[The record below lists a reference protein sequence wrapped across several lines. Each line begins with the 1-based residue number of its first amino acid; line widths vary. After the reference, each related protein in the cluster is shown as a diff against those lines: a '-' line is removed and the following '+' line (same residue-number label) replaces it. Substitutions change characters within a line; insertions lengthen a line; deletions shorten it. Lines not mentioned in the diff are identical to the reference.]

1 MTEHPLTK
9 FIPNLITLMSLIAGI
24 SSIKFSIQSNFK
36 IAVLMI
42 MLAAF
47 FDFFDGWMARKLKK
61 SSQFGAELDSL
72 SDFISFGL
80 APSLLINL
88 SFTNELGRIGW
99 VISLF
104 YIICAALRLA
114 RFNIENMREQSK
126 VFYGIPSPAAAGII
140 MIPLYLNFIEQ
151 IQFTINYPI
160 VSALLIIFAGAMMIS
175 RVPTPSVK
183 NLKVKTLYFR
193 LMIIFTVIILIFLIS
208 YFWQTT
214 LLVALIYLLF
224 SLLRILK
231 NKTSSFH
238 SGASSVASTTLIS
251 KSFSLKLNK
260 PFNTSF
266 SGNQGLKDS

>member
-1 MTEHPLTK
+1 MAEHPLTK

-24 SSIKFSIQSNFK
+24 SSIKFSIQANWK
-36 IAVLMI
+36 LAVLMI

-88 SFTNELGRIGW
+88 CFTHELGRIGW

-104 YIICAALRLA
+104 YIVCAALRLA
-114 RFNIENMREQSK
+114 RFNIENMKEQSK
-126 VFYGIPSPAAAGII
+126 VFYGIPSPAAAGVI
-140 MIPLYLNFIEQ
+140 MIPLYLNFIDQ
-151 IQFTINYPI
+151 VQFTINYP
-160 VSALLIIFAGAMMIS
+160 LICAVLTTFAGIMMIS

-193 LMIIFTVIILIFLIS
+193 LMIISVVIVLIFLIS

-214 LLVALIYLLF
+214 LLVAIAYVLI
-224 SLLRILK
+224 SLL
-231 NKTSSFH
+231 
-238 SGASSVASTTLIS
+238 
-251 KSFSLKLNK
+251 SLLTY
-260 PFNTSF
+260 FFTFFRRVS
-266 SGNQGLKDS
+266 

>member
-1 MTEHPLTK
+1 MAEHPLTK

-24 SSIKFSIQSNFK
+24 SSIKFSIQANWK
-36 IAVLMI
+36 LAVLMI

-88 SFTNELGRIGW
+88 CFTHELGRIGW

-104 YIICAALRLA
+104 YIVCAALRLA
-114 RFNIENMREQSK
+114 RFNIENMKEQSK
-126 VFYGIPSPAAAGII
+126 VFYGIPSPAAAGVI
-140 MIPLYLNFIEQ
+140 MIPLYLNFIDQ
-151 IQFTINYPI
+151 VQFTINYP
-160 VSALLIIFAGAMMIS
+160 LICAVLTTFAGIMMIS

-193 LMIIFTVIILIFLIS
+193 LMIISVAIVLIFLIS

-214 LLVALIYLLF
+214 LLVAIAYLLI
-224 SLLRILK
+224 SLL
-231 NKTSSFH
+231 
-238 SGASSVASTTLIS
+238 
-251 KSFSLKLNK
+251 SLLTY
-260 PFNTSF
+260 FFTFFRGVS
-266 SGNQGLKDS
+266 

>member
-1 MTEHPLTK
+1 MAEHPLTK

-24 SSIKFSIQSNFK
+24 SSIKFSIQANWK
-36 IAVLMI
+36 LAVLMI

-88 SFTNELGRIGW
+88 CFTHELGRIGW

-104 YIICAALRLA
+104 YIVCAALRLA
-114 RFNIENMREQSK
+114 RFNIENMKEQSK
-126 VFYGIPSPAAAGII
+126 VFYGIPSPAAAGVI
-140 MIPLYLNFIEQ
+140 MIPLYLNFIDQ
-151 IQFTINYPI
+151 VQFTINYP
-160 VSALLIIFAGAMMIS
+160 LICAVLTTFVGIMMIS

-193 LMIIFTVIILIFLIS
+193 LMIISVAIVLIFLIS

-214 LLVALIYLLF
+214 LLVAIVYLLI
-224 SLLRILK
+224 SLL
-231 NKTSSFH
+231 
-238 SGASSVASTTLIS
+238 
-251 KSFSLKLNK
+251 SLLTY
-260 PFNTSF
+260 FFTFFRRVS
-266 SGNQGLKDS
+266 

>member
-1 MTEHPLTK
+1 MAEHPLTK

-24 SSIKFSIQSNFK
+24 SSIKFSIQANWK
-36 IAVLMI
+36 LAVLMI

-88 SFTNELGRIGW
+88 CFTHELGRIGW

-104 YIICAALRLA
+104 YIVCAALRLA
-114 RFNIENMREQSK
+114 RFNIENMKEQSK
-126 VFYGIPSPAAAGII
+126 VFYGIPSPAAAGVI
-140 MIPLYLNFIEQ
+140 MIPLYLNFIDQ
-151 IQFTINYPI
+151 VQFTINYP
-160 VSALLIIFAGAMMIS
+160 LICAVLTTFAGIMMIS
-175 RVPTPSVK
+175 RVPTPSIK

-193 LMIIFTVIILIFLIS
+193 LMIISVAIVLIFLIS

-214 LLVALIYLLF
+214 LLVAIVYLLI
-224 SLLRILK
+224 SLL
-231 NKTSSFH
+231 
-238 SGASSVASTTLIS
+238 
-251 KSFSLKLNK
+251 SLLTY
-260 PFNTSF
+260 FFTFFRRVS
-266 SGNQGLKDS
+266 

>member
-1 MTEHPLTK
+1 MAEHPLTK

-24 SSIKFSIQSNFK
+24 SSIKFSIQTNWK
-36 IAVLMI
+36 LAVLMI

-88 SFTNELGRIGW
+88 CFTHELGRIGW

-104 YIICAALRLA
+104 YIVCAALRLA
-114 RFNIENMREQSK
+114 RFNIENMKEQSK
-126 VFYGIPSPAAAGII
+126 VFYGIPSPAAAGVI
-140 MIPLYLNFIEQ
+140 MIPLYLNFIDQ
-151 IQFTINYPI
+151 VQFTINYP
-160 VSALLIIFAGAMMIS
+160 LICAVLTTFAGIMMIS

-193 LMIIFTVIILIFLIS
+193 LMIISVAIVLIFLIS

-214 LLVALIYLLF
+214 LLLAIAYLLI
-224 SLLRILK
+224 SLL
-231 NKTSSFH
+231 
-238 SGASSVASTTLIS
+238 
-251 KSFSLKLNK
+251 SLLTY
-260 PFNTSF
+260 FFTFFRRVS
-266 SGNQGLKDS
+266 

>member
-1 MTEHPLTK
+1 MAEHPLTK

-24 SSIKFSIQSNFK
+24 SSIKFSIQANWK
-36 IAVLMI
+36 LAVLMI

-88 SFTNELGRIGW
+88 CFTHELGRIGW

-104 YIICAALRLA
+104 YIVCAALRLA
-114 RFNIENMREQSK
+114 RFNIENMKEQSK
-126 VFYGIPSPAAAGII
+126 VFYGIPSPAAAGVI
-140 MIPLYLNFIEQ
+140 MIPLYLNFIDQ
-151 IQFTINYPI
+151 VQFTINYP
-160 VSALLIIFAGAMMIS
+160 LICAILTTFAGIMMIS

-193 LMIIFTVIILIFLIS
+193 LMIISVAIVLIFLIS

-214 LLVALIYLLF
+214 LLVAIAYLLV
-224 SLLRILK
+224 SLL
-231 NKTSSFH
+231 
-238 SGASSVASTTLIS
+238 
-251 KSFSLKLNK
+251 SLLTY
-260 PFNTSF
+260 FFTFFRRVS
-266 SGNQGLKDS
+266 

>member
-1 MTEHPLTK
+1 MAEHPLTK

-24 SSIKFSIQSNFK
+24 SSIKFSIQANWK
-36 IAVLMI
+36 LAVLMI

-88 SFTNELGRIGW
+88 CFTHELGRIGW

-104 YIICAALRLA
+104 YIVCAALRLA
-114 RFNIENMREQSK
+114 RFNIENMKEQSK
-126 VFYGIPSPAAAGII
+126 VFYGIPSPAAAGVI
-140 MIPLYLNFIEQ
+140 MIPLYLNFIDQ
-151 IQFTINYPI
+151 VQFTINYP
-160 VSALLIIFAGAMMIS
+160 LICAVLTTFAGIMMIS

-193 LMIIFTVIILIFLIS
+193 LMIISVAIVLIFLIS

-214 LLVALIYLLF
+214 LLVAIAYLLISLF
-224 SLLRILK
+224 SLLTYFFTFFRRV
-231 NKTSSFH
+231 S
-238 SGASSVASTTLIS
+238 
-251 KSFSLKLNK
+251 
-260 PFNTSF
+260 
-266 SGNQGLKDS
+266 

>member
-1 MTEHPLTK
+1 MAEHPLTK

-24 SSIKFSIQSNFK
+24 SSIKFSIQANWK
-36 IAVLMI
+36 LAVLMI

-88 SFTNELGRIGW
+88 CFTHELGRIGW

-104 YIICAALRLA
+104 YIVCAALRLA
-114 RFNIENMREQSK
+114 RFNIENMKEQSK
-126 VFYGIPSPAAAGII
+126 VFYGIPSPAAAGVI
-140 MIPLYLNFIEQ
+140 MIPLYLNFIDQ
-151 IQFTINYPI
+151 FQFTINYPVI
-160 VSALLIIFAGAMMIS
+160 CAILTTFAGVMMIS

-193 LMIIFTVIILIFLIS
+193 LMIISVVIILIFLIS

-214 LLVALIYLLF
+214 LLVAIAYLLI
-224 SLLRILK
+224 SLL
-231 NKTSSFH
+231 
-238 SGASSVASTTLIS
+238 
-251 KSFSLKLNK
+251 SL
-260 PFNTSF
+260 FTYFFTFFRRVS
-266 SGNQGLKDS
+266 

>member
-1 MTEHPLTK
+1 MAEHPLTK

-24 SSIKFSIQSNFK
+24 SSIKFSIQTNWK
-36 IAVLMI
+36 LAVLMI

-88 SFTNELGRIGW
+88 CFTYELGRIGW

-104 YIICAALRLA
+104 YIVCAALRLA
-114 RFNIENMREQSK
+114 RFNIENMKEQSK
-126 VFYGIPSPAAAGII
+126 VFYGIPSPAAAGVI
-140 MIPLYLNFIEQ
+140 MIPLYLNFIDQ
-151 IQFTINYPI
+151 VQFTINYP
-160 VSALLIIFAGAMMIS
+160 LICAVLTTFAGIMMIS

-193 LMIIFTVIILIFLIS
+193 LMIISVAIVLIFLIS

-214 LLVALIYLLF
+214 LLVAIAYLLI
-224 SLLRILK
+224 SLL
-231 NKTSSFH
+231 
-238 SGASSVASTTLIS
+238 
-251 KSFSLKLNK
+251 SLLTY
-260 PFNTSF
+260 FFTFFRRVS
-266 SGNQGLKDS
+266 

>member
-1 MTEHPLTK
+1 MAEHPLTK

-24 SSIKFSIQSNFK
+24 SSIKFSIQANWK
-36 IAVLMI
+36 LAVLMI

-88 SFTNELGRIGW
+88 CFTHELGRIGW

-104 YIICAALRLA
+104 YIVCAALRLA
-114 RFNIENMREQSK
+114 RFNIENMKEQSK
-126 VFYGIPSPAAAGII
+126 VFYGIPSPAAAGVI
-140 MIPLYLNFIEQ
+140 MIPLYLNFIDQ
-151 IQFTINYPI
+151 VQFTINYP
-160 VSALLIIFAGAMMIS
+160 LICAVLTTFAGIMMIS

-193 LMIIFTVIILIFLIS
+193 FMIICVAIVLIFLIS

-214 LLVALIYLLF
+214 LLVAIAYLLT
-224 SLLRILK
+224 SLL
-231 NKTSSFH
+231 
-238 SGASSVASTTLIS
+238 
-251 KSFSLKLNK
+251 SLFTYFFTFFRGVN
-260 PFNTSF
+260 
-266 SGNQGLKDS
+266 

>member
-1 MTEHPLTK
+1 MAEHPLTK

-24 SSIKFSIQSNFK
+24 SSIKFSIQANWK
-36 IAVLMI
+36 LAVLMI

-88 SFTNELGRIGW
+88 CFTHELGRIGW

-104 YIICAALRLA
+104 YIVCAALRLA
-114 RFNIENMREQSK
+114 RFNIENMKEQSK
-126 VFYGIPSPAAAGII
+126 VFYGIPSPAAAGVI
-140 MIPLYLNFIEQ
+140 MIPLYLNFIDQ
-151 IQFTINYPI
+151 VQFTINY
-160 VSALLIIFAGAMMIS
+160 SLICAVLTTFAGIMMIS

-193 LMIIFTVIILIFLIS
+193 LMIISVAIVLIFLIS

-214 LLVALIYLLF
+214 LLIAIAYLLI
-224 SLLRILK
+224 SLL
-231 NKTSSFH
+231 
-238 SGASSVASTTLIS
+238 
-251 KSFSLKLNK
+251 SLLTY
-260 PFNTSF
+260 FFTFFRRVS
-266 SGNQGLKDS
+266 

>member
-1 MTEHPLTK
+1 MAEHPLTK

-24 SSIKFSIQSNFK
+24 SSIKFSIQANWK
-36 IAVLMI
+36 LVVLMI

-88 SFTNELGRIGW
+88 CFTHELGRIGW

-104 YIICAALRLA
+104 YIVCAALRLA
-114 RFNIENMREQSK
+114 RFNIENMKEQSK
-126 VFYGIPSPAAAGII
+126 VFYGIPSPAAAGVI
-140 MIPLYLNFIEQ
+140 MIPLYLNFIDQVQ
-151 IQFTINYPI
+151 ITINYPLLC
-160 VSALLIIFAGAMMIS
+160 ALLTTFAGVMMIS
-175 RVPTPSVK
+175 RVPTPSIK

-193 LMIIFTVIILIFLIS
+193 LMIISVAIVLIFLIS

-214 LLVALIYLLF
+214 LLVAIAYLLI
-224 SLLRILK
+224 SLL
-231 NKTSSFH
+231 
-238 SGASSVASTTLIS
+238 
-251 KSFSLKLNK
+251 SLLTY
-260 PFNTSF
+260 FFTFFRRVS
-266 SGNQGLKDS
+266 

>member
-1 MTEHPLTK
+1 MAEHPLTK

-24 SSIKFSIQSNFK
+24 SSIKFSIQANWK
-36 IAVLMI
+36 LAVLMI

-80 APSLLINL
+80 APSLFINL
-88 SFTNELGRIGW
+88 CFTHELGRIGW

-104 YIICAALRLA
+104 YIVCAALRLA
-114 RFNIENMREQSK
+114 RFNIENMKEQSK
-126 VFYGIPSPAAAGII
+126 VFYGIPSPAAAGVI
-140 MIPLYLNFIEQ
+140 MIPLYLNFIDQ
-151 IQFTINYPI
+151 VQFTINYP
-160 VSALLIIFAGAMMIS
+160 LICAILTTFAVIMMIS

-193 LMIIFTVIILIFLIS
+193 LMIISVAIVLIFLIS

-214 LLVALIYLLF
+214 LLVAIAYLLI
-224 SLLRILK
+224 SLL
-231 NKTSSFH
+231 
-238 SGASSVASTTLIS
+238 
-251 KSFSLKLNK
+251 SLLTYFFTFFRKV
-260 PFNTSF
+260 S
-266 SGNQGLKDS
+266 

>member
-1 MTEHPLTK
+1 
-9 FIPNLITLMSLIAGI
+9 
-24 SSIKFSIQSNFK
+24 
-36 IAVLMI
+36 MI

-88 SFTNELGRIGW
+88 CFTHELGRIGW

-104 YIICAALRLA
+104 YIVCAALRLA
-114 RFNIENMREQSK
+114 RFNIENMKEQSK
-126 VFYGIPSPAAAGII
+126 VFYGIPSPAAAGVI
-140 MIPLYLNFIEQ
+140 MIPLYLNFIDQ
-151 IQFTINYPI
+151 VQFTINYP
-160 VSALLIIFAGAMMIS
+160 LICAVLTTFAGIMMIS

-193 LMIIFTVIILIFLIS
+193 LMIISVAIVLIFLIS

-214 LLVALIYLLF
+214 LLVAIAYLLI
-224 SLLRILK
+224 SLL
-231 NKTSSFH
+231 
-238 SGASSVASTTLIS
+238 
-251 KSFSLKLNK
+251 SLLTY
-260 PFNTSF
+260 FFTFFRRVS
-266 SGNQGLKDS
+266 

>member
-1 MTEHPLTK
+1 MAEHPLTK

-24 SSIKFSIQSNFK
+24 SSIKFSIQANWK
-36 IAVLMI
+36 LAVLMI

-88 SFTNELGRIGW
+88 CFTHELGRIGW

-104 YIICAALRLA
+104 YIVCAALRLA
-114 RFNIENMREQSK
+114 RFNIENMKEQSK
-126 VFYGIPSPAAAGII
+126 VFYGIPSPAAAGVI
-140 MIPLYLNFIEQ
+140 MIPLYLNFIDQ
-151 IQFTINYPI
+151 VQFTINYP
-160 VSALLIIFAGAMMIS
+160 LICAVLTTFAGIMMIS

-193 LMIIFTVIILIFLIS
+193 LMIISVAIILIFLIS

-214 LLVALIYLLF
+214 LLVAIAYLLI
-224 SLLRILK
+224 SLLSLLTYFFTFFRRI
-231 NKTSSFH
+231 S
-238 SGASSVASTTLIS
+238 
-251 KSFSLKLNK
+251 
-260 PFNTSF
+260 
-266 SGNQGLKDS
+266 

>member
-1 MTEHPLTK
+1 MAEHPLTK

-24 SSIKFSIQSNFK
+24 SSIKFSIQANWK
-36 IAVLMI
+36 LAVLMI

-88 SFTNELGRIGW
+88 CFTHELGRIGW

-104 YIICAALRLA
+104 YIVCAALRLA
-114 RFNIENMREQSK
+114 RFNIENMKEQSK
-126 VFYGIPSPAAAGII
+126 VFYGIPSPAAAGVI
-140 MIPLYLNFIEQ
+140 MIPLYLNFIDQ
-151 IQFTINYPI
+151 VQLKINYP
-160 VSALLIIFAGAMMIS
+160 LICAVLTTFAGIMMIS

-193 LMIIFTVIILIFLIS
+193 LMIISVVIVLIFLIS

-214 LLVALIYLLF
+214 LLVAIAYLIISLF
-224 SLLRILK
+224 SLLTYFFTFFRR
-231 NKTSSFH
+231 
-238 SGASSVASTTLIS
+238 AS
-251 KSFSLKLNK
+251 
-260 PFNTSF
+260 
-266 SGNQGLKDS
+266 

>member
-1 MTEHPLTK
+1 MAEHPLTK

-24 SSIKFSIQSNFK
+24 SSIKFSIQANWK
-36 IAVLMI
+36 LAVLMI

-88 SFTNELGRIGW
+88 CFTHELGRIGW

-104 YIICAALRLA
+104 YIVCAALRLA
-114 RFNIENMREQSK
+114 RFNIENMKEQSK
-126 VFYGIPSPAAAGII
+126 VFYGIPSPAAAGVI
-140 MIPLYLNFIEQ
+140 MIPLYLIFIDQ
-151 IQFTINYPI
+151 VQFTVNYP
-160 VSALLIIFAGAMMIS
+160 LICAVLTTFAGIMMIS

-193 LMIIFTVIILIFLIS
+193 LMIISVAIVLIFLIS

-214 LLVALIYLLF
+214 LLVAIAYLLI
-224 SLLRILK
+224 SLL
-231 NKTSSFH
+231 
-238 SGASSVASTTLIS
+238 
-251 KSFSLKLNK
+251 SLLTY
-260 PFNTSF
+260 FFTFFRGVS
-266 SGNQGLKDS
+266 

>member
-1 MTEHPLTK
+1 MAEHPLTK

-24 SSIKFSIQSNFK
+24 SSIKFSIQANWK
-36 IAVLMI
+36 LAVLMI

-88 SFTNELGRIGW
+88 CFTHELGRIGW

-104 YIICAALRLA
+104 YIVCAALRLA
-114 RFNIENMREQSK
+114 RFNIENMKEQSK
-126 VFYGIPSPAAAGII
+126 VFYGIPSPAAAGVI
-140 MIPLYLNFIEQ
+140 MIPLYLNFIDQ
-151 IQFTINYPI
+151 VQFTINYP
-160 VSALLIIFAGAMMIS
+160 LICAVLTTFAGIMMIS

-193 LMIIFTVIILIFLIS
+193 LMIISVAIVLIFLIS

-214 LLVALIYLLF
+214 LLVAIAYLII
-224 SLLRILK
+224 SLL
-231 NKTSSFH
+231 
-238 SGASSVASTTLIS
+238 
-251 KSFSLKLNK
+251 SLLTY
-260 PFNTSF
+260 FFTFFRRVS
-266 SGNQGLKDS
+266 

>member
-1 MTEHPLTK
+1 MAEHPLTK

-24 SSIKFSIQSNFK
+24 SSIKFSIQANWK
-36 IAVLMI
+36 LAVLMI

-88 SFTNELGRIGW
+88 CFTHELGRIGW

-104 YIICAALRLA
+104 YIVCAALRLA
-114 RFNIENMREQSK
+114 RFNIENMKEQSK
-126 VFYGIPSPAAAGII
+126 VFYGIPSPAAAGVI
-140 MIPLYLNFIEQ
+140 MIPLYYNFIDQ
-151 IQFTINYPI
+151 VQFTINYP
-160 VSALLIIFAGAMMIS
+160 LICAILTTFAGVMMIS
-175 RVPTPSVK
+175 TVPTPSVK

-193 LMIIFTVIILIFLIS
+193 LMIISVVIVLIFLIS

-214 LLVALIYLLF
+214 LLVAIAYLLISLF
-224 SLLRILK
+224 SLITYFFTFFRG
-231 NKTSSFH
+231 S
-238 SGASSVASTTLIS
+238 
-251 KSFSLKLNK
+251 
-260 PFNTSF
+260 
-266 SGNQGLKDS
+266 D

>member
-1 MTEHPLTK
+1 MAEHPLTK

-24 SSIKFSIQSNFK
+24 SSIKFSIQANWK
-36 IAVLMI
+36 LAVLMI

-88 SFTNELGRIGW
+88 CFTHELGRIGW

-104 YIICAALRLA
+104 YIVCAALRLA
-114 RFNIENMREQSK
+114 RFNIENMKEQSK
-126 VFYGIPSPAAAGII
+126 VFYGIPSPAAAGVI
-140 MIPLYLNFIEQ
+140 MIPLYLNFIDQ
-151 IQFTINYPI
+151 VQFTINYP
-160 VSALLIIFAGAMMIS
+160 LICAVLTTFAGIMMIS

-193 LMIIFTVIILIFLIS
+193 LMIISVAIVLIFLIS

-214 LLVALIYLLF
+214 LLLAIAYLLI
-224 SLLRILK
+224 SLL
-231 NKTSSFH
+231 
-238 SGASSVASTTLIS
+238 
-251 KSFSLKLNK
+251 SLLTY
-260 PFNTSF
+260 FFTFFRRVS
-266 SGNQGLKDS
+266 

>member
-1 MTEHPLTK
+1 MAEHPLTK

-24 SSIKFSIQSNFK
+24 SSIKFSIQANWK
-36 IAVLMI
+36 LAVLMI

-88 SFTNELGRIGW
+88 CFTHELGRIGW

-104 YIICAALRLA
+104 YIVCAALRLA
-114 RFNIENMREQSK
+114 RFNIENMKEQSK
-126 VFYGIPSPAAAGII
+126 VFYGIPSPAAAGVI
-140 MIPLYLNFIEQ
+140 MIPLYLNFIDQ
-151 IQFTINYPI
+151 VQFTINYP
-160 VSALLIIFAGAMMIS
+160 LICAVLTTFAGIMMIS

-193 LMIIFTVIILIFLIS
+193 LMIISVAIVLIFLIS

-214 LLVALIYLLF
+214 LLVAIAYLLI
-224 SLLRILK
+224 SLL
-231 NKTSSFH
+231 
-238 SGASSVASTTLIS
+238 
-251 KSFSLKLNK
+251 SLLTY
-260 PFNTSF
+260 FFTF
-266 SGNQGLKDS
+266 FRRVG

>member
-1 MTEHPLTK
+1 MAEHPLTK

-24 SSIKFSIQSNFK
+24 SSIKFSIQANWK
-36 IAVLMI
+36 LAVLMI

-88 SFTNELGRIGW
+88 YFTHELGRIGW

-104 YIICAALRLA
+104 YIVCAALRLA
-114 RFNIENMREQSK
+114 RFNIENMKEQSK
-126 VFYGIPSPAAAGII
+126 VFYGIPSPAAAGVI
-140 MIPLYLNFIEQ
+140 MIPLYLNFIDQ
-151 IQFTINYPI
+151 VQFTINYP
-160 VSALLIIFAGAMMIS
+160 LICAVLTTFAGIMMIS

-193 LMIIFTVIILIFLIS
+193 LMIISVAIVLIFLIS

-214 LLVALIYLLF
+214 LLVAVTYLLI
-224 SLLRILK
+224 SLL
-231 NKTSSFH
+231 
-238 SGASSVASTTLIS
+238 
-251 KSFSLKLNK
+251 SLLTY
-260 PFNTSF
+260 FFTFFRRVS
-266 SGNQGLKDS
+266 

>member
-1 MTEHPLTK
+1 MAEHPLTK

-24 SSIKFSIQSNFK
+24 SSIKFSIHANWK
-36 IAVLMI
+36 LAVLMI

-88 SFTNELGRIGW
+88 CFTHELGRIGW

-104 YIICAALRLA
+104 YIVCAALRLA
-114 RFNIENMREQSK
+114 RFNIENMKEQSK
-126 VFYGIPSPAAAGII
+126 VFYGIPSPAAAGVI
-140 MIPLYLNFIEQ
+140 MIPLYLNFIDQ
-151 IQFTINYPI
+151 VQFTINYP
-160 VSALLIIFAGAMMIS
+160 LICAVLTTFAGIMMIS

-193 LMIIFTVIILIFLIS
+193 LMIISVAIVLIFLIS

-214 LLVALIYLLF
+214 LLVAIAYLLV
-224 SLLRILK
+224 SLL
-231 NKTSSFH
+231 
-238 SGASSVASTTLIS
+238 
-251 KSFSLKLNK
+251 SLLTY
-260 PFNTSF
+260 FFTFFRRVS
-266 SGNQGLKDS
+266 

>member
-1 MTEHPLTK
+1 MAEHPLTK

-24 SSIKFSIQSNFK
+24 SSIKFSIQANWK
-36 IAVLMI
+36 LAVLMI

-88 SFTNELGRIGW
+88 CFTHELGRIGW

-104 YIICAALRLA
+104 YIVCAALRLA
-114 RFNIENMREQSK
+114 RFNIENMKEQSK
-126 VFYGIPSPAAAGII
+126 VFYGIPSPAAAGVI
-140 MIPLYLNFIEQ
+140 MIPLYLNFIDQ
-151 IQFTINYPI
+151 VQFTINYP
-160 VSALLIIFAGAMMIS
+160 LICAVLTTFAGIMMIS

-183 NLKVKTLYFR
+183 NLKVKTLYYR
-193 LMIIFTVIILIFLIS
+193 LMIISVAIVLIFLIS

-214 LLVALIYLLF
+214 LLVAIAYLLI
-224 SLLRILK
+224 SLL
-231 NKTSSFH
+231 
-238 SGASSVASTTLIS
+238 
-251 KSFSLKLNK
+251 SLLTY
-260 PFNTSF
+260 FFTFFRRVS
-266 SGNQGLKDS
+266 

>member
-1 MTEHPLTK
+1 MAEHPLTK

-24 SSIKFSIQSNFK
+24 SSIKFSIQANWK
-36 IAVLMI
+36 LAVLMI

-88 SFTNELGRIGW
+88 CFTHELGRIGW

-104 YIICAALRLA
+104 YIVCAALRLA
-114 RFNIENMREQSK
+114 RFNIENMKEQSK
-126 VFYGIPSPAAAGII
+126 VFYGIPSPAAAGVI
-140 MIPLYLNFIEQ
+140 MIPLYLNFIDQ
-151 IQFTINYPI
+151 VQFTINYP
-160 VSALLIIFAGAMMIS
+160 LICAVLTTFAGIMMIS

-193 LMIIFTVIILIFLIS
+193 LMIISVAIVLIFLIS

-214 LLVALIYLLF
+214 LLVAIAYLLI
-224 SLLRILK
+224 SLL
-231 NKTSSFH
+231 SFLTYFFTFFRRV
-238 SGASSVASTTLIS
+238 G
-251 KSFSLKLNK
+251 
-260 PFNTSF
+260 
-266 SGNQGLKDS
+266 

>member
-1 MTEHPLTK
+1 MAEHPLTK

-24 SSIKFSIQSNFK
+24 SSIKFSIQTNWK
-36 IAVLMI
+36 LAVLMI

-88 SFTNELGRIGW
+88 CFTHELGRIGW

-104 YIICAALRLA
+104 YIVCAALRLA
-114 RFNIENMREQSK
+114 RFNIENMKKQSK
-126 VFYGIPSPAAAGII
+126 VFYGIPSPAAAGVI
-140 MIPLYLNFIEQ
+140 MIPLYLNFIDQ
-151 IQFTINYPI
+151 VQFTINYP
-160 VSALLIIFAGAMMIS
+160 LICAVLTTFAGIMMIS

-193 LMIIFTVIILIFLIS
+193 LMIISVVIVLIFLIS

-214 LLVALIYLLF
+214 LLVAIAYLLI
-224 SLLRILK
+224 SLL
-231 NKTSSFH
+231 
-238 SGASSVASTTLIS
+238 
-251 KSFSLKLNK
+251 SLLTY
-260 PFNTSF
+260 FFTFFRRVS
-266 SGNQGLKDS
+266 